1 MFLVLDK
8 IVMSKFKLLKLLYL
22 SLLFLCSVNFLF
34 AQSPET
40 SENQEKKKQENKV
53 RVMTIPI
60 TIFSKQE
67 LKEQKTEE
75 FIEAGS
81 ITVKEDNEEQTILS
95 IRSVS
100 NNPLSLGILIQDN
113 LSSTFNLELK
123 KIAEFI
129 RRLPEGS
136 RVMVAYLRGGNI
148 QIRQKFTDDLD
159 KAANSLRIVTSS
171 SAFAPNSPYEGVR
184 EALER
189 FKGLPSGRRAMLL
202 VSDGLDTS
210 NPSPTQSLDLER
222 AILQA
227 QRNSVAVYAF
237 YSTTNLTE
245 TGSSFLSLQAQ
256 GSLNKLAE
264 ETGGRAFFQG
274 TQSPVSFEPF
284 FKDLNSALN
293 RQFAL
298 TYLST
303 HMKKGLHRVQVLS
316 SNPDVKIEHPKSYV
330 YR

>member
-1 MFLVLDK
+1 
-8 IVMSKFKLLKLLYL
+8 MSKFKFVKFFLLLLIIL
-22 SLLFLCSVNFLF
+22 NSAIFLT
-34 AQSPET
+34 AQPPEA
-40 SENQEKKKQENKV
+40 NQEKKKPDTKV

-67 LKEQKTEE
+67 IREGQPSE
-75 FIEAGS
+75 FVEAGT
-81 ITVKEDNEEQTILS
+81 IIVKEDNEEQNILS

-100 NNPLSLGILIQDN
+100 NNPLALAILIQDN
-113 LSSTFNLELK
+113 LSPTFNLEIRKL
-123 KIAEFI
+123 AEFI
-129 RRLPEGS
+129 RRLPNGS
-136 RVMVAYLRGGNI
+136 RVMVAYLRGGNL

-159 KAANSLRIVTSS
+159 KAANSLRIVTG
-171 SAFAPNSPYEGVR
+171 SAFSASNSPYEGVR

-189 FKGLPSGRRAMLL
+189 FKGLPGGRRAMLL
-202 VSDGLDTS
+202 ISDGLDAFE
-210 NPSPTQSLDLER
+210 PSPTQSLELER

-227 QRNSVAVYAF
+227 QRNSVAVYSF
-237 YSTTNLTE
+237 YSTTNLTANNS
-245 TGSSFLSLQAQ
+245 GILSLQGQ
-256 GSLNKLAE
+256 GSLNRLAE

-284 FKDLNSALN
+284 FGDLNNALN

-303 HMKKGLHRVQVLS
+303 HMKKGLHRLQVYS
-316 SNPDVKIEHPKSYV
+316 TNPDVKIEHPKSYV

>member
-1 MFLVLDK
+1 
-8 IVMSKFKLLKLLYL
+8 MSKSNFIKY
-22 SLLFLCSVNFLF
+22 FLF
-34 AQSPET
+34 ILIFLNCLNILSAQPPET
-40 SENQEKKKQENKV
+40 NENQEKKKPDTKV

-60 TIFSKQE
+60 TIFSK
-67 LKEQKTEE
+67 KEIKEGQNEE

-81 ITVKEDNEEQTILS
+81 IIVKEDNEEQTILS

-100 NNPLSLGILIQDN
+100 NNPLALAILIQDN
-113 LSSTFNLELK
+113 LSSTFNLEIK
-123 KIAEFI
+123 KLAEFI
-129 RRLPEGS
+129 KRLPNGS

-148 QIRQKFTDDLD
+148 QIRQKFTDDLE
-159 KAANSLRIVTSS
+159 KAANALRIVTSS
-171 SAFAPNSPYEGVR
+171 SAVAPNSPYEGVR
-184 EALER
+184 ETLER

-202 VSDGLDTS
+202 ISDGLDTF
-210 NPSPTQSLDLER
+210 NPSPGQSLDLDR

-227 QRNSVAVYAF
+227 QRNSVAVYSF
-237 YSTTNLTE
+237 YSTTNFTE
-245 TGSSFLSLQAQ
+245 NGNSFLSLQAQ

-284 FKDLNSALN
+284 FRDLSNALN

-303 HMKKGLHRVQVLS
+303 HMKRGLHRVQVLS
-316 SNPDVKIEHPKSYV
+316 TNPEVKIEHPKSYV

>member
-1 MFLVLDK
+1 MS
-8 IVMSKFKLLKLLYL
+8 ISKFTKILFLF
-22 SLLFLCSVNFLF
+22 SILLFSLSTIS
-34 AQSPET
+34 AQPPEN
-40 SENQEKKKQENKV
+40 SDEKDKKKQENKV

-81 ITVKEDNEEQTILS
+81 ITVKEDNEEQNILS

-100 NNPLSLGILIQDN
+100 NNPLSIGILIQDN
-113 LSSTFNLELK
+113 LSSSFNLELK

-202 VSDGLDTS
+202 ISDGLDAS

-227 QRNSVAVYAF
+227 QRNSVAVYSF
-237 YSTTNLTE
+237 YSTTNFTE
-245 TGSSFLSLQAQ
+245 TGGNFLSLQAQ
-256 GSLNKLAE
+256 GSLSRLAE

-274 TQSPVSFEPF
+274 SLSPISFEPF
-284 FKDLNSALN
+284 FKDLNNALN

-303 HMKKGLHRVQVLS
+303 HMKKGFHKVQVLS
-316 SNPDVKIEHPKSYV
+316 SNPEVKIEHPKSYV

>member
-1 MFLVLDK
+1 
-8 IVMSKFKLLKLLYL
+8 MSKPIFFK
-22 SLLFLCSVNFLF
+22 SLLFALFSLNFIFILS
-34 AQSPET
+34 AQPPEA
-40 SENQEKKKQENKV
+40 NQEKKKPDNKV

-67 LKEQKTEE
+67 IKERQPEE
-75 FIEAGS
+75 FVEAGN
-81 ITVKEDNEEQTILS
+81 IIVKEDNEDQTILS

-100 NNPLSLGILIQDN
+100 NNPLALAILIQDN
-113 LSSTFNLELK
+113 LSSSFNLELK
-123 KIAEFI
+123 GIAEFI
-129 RRLPEGS
+129 RRLPNGS

-148 QIRQKFTDDLD
+148 QIRQKFTDDLE
-159 KAANSLRIVTSS
+159 KAASSLRIVSGS
-171 SAFAPNSPYEGVR
+171 NASASNSPYEGVR

-202 VSDGLDTS
+202 VSDGLDAS
-210 NPSPTQSLDLER
+210 NPSPTQSIDLDR

-227 QRNSVAVYAF
+227 QRNSVAVYSF

-245 TGSSFLSLQAQ
+245 NGSNFLSLQAQ
-256 GSLNKLAE
+256 GSLNRLSD

-274 TQSPVSFEPF
+274 TFSPVSFEPF
-284 FKDLNSALN
+284 FRDLSVSLN

-303 HMKKGLHRVQVLS
+303 HMKKGLHRVQVIS
-316 SNPDVKIEHPKSYV
+316 TNPDIKIEHPKSYI